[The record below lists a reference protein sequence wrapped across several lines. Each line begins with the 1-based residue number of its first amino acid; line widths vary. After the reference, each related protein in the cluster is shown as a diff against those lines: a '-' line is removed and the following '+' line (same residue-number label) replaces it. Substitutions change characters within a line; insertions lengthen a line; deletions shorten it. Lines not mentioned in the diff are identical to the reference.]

1 MTLEEAL
8 EAIEQEKKRGDR
20 AEAERDAARNELE
33 GVRRDS
39 VTHAVRFDQTMVAR
53 RAALEFSARKIL
65 GADAMLSTMSD
76 LEVMRTA
83 IARAEPSARLDGKS
97 DEFVRGQFDAAVERV
112 RS

>member
-1 MTLEEAL
+1 
-8 EAIEQEKKRGDR
+8 
-20 AEAERDAARNELE
+20 
-33 GVRRDS
+33 
-39 VTHAVRFDQTMVAR
+39 
-53 RAALEFSARKIL
+53 
-65 GADAMLSTMSD
+65 MLSTMSD